1 MRAGSS
7 IADVIVIG
15 AGTVGAAI
23 AYGLARKAL
32 RVTMLD
38 GADTDFRA
46 ARANFGLVWV
56 QGKGMAMPAYQ
67 ELTRRSADLWPAF
80 NDELIRRTGGAL
92 HYERNGGLAFCLGD
106 AEFETRRLALQ
117 RLHNALGGEPDWEML
132 ERPELEKL
140 LPKVRLGPDVS
151 GASFGRRDGHVNPL
165 RLLAAL
171 HGALPGLGG
180 SLHSGSP
187 VRTIAGVGGGFAVE
201 TEFGRHEAARIV
213 IAAGLGSAALARQV
227 DLDIPL
233 RPQRGQ
239 ILVTERLDPFLPL
252 PASGLRQTGEGTVM
266 IGATQEEVGFDTSTT
281 GEAAARLGAKAVRIV
296 PALRPARVVRQWSGL
311 RVLTPDSFP
320 IYAQSP
326 SYPGAFVAL
335 CHSGVTLAALHAT
348 VLADA
353 VAAGELPASLEM
365 FHRRRFDVPQ
375 AA

>member
-1 MRAGSS
+1 MRAISS
-7 IADVIVIG
+7 TADVIVIG

-67 ELTRRSADLWPAF
+67 ALSRQSADLWPDF
-80 NDELIRRTGGAL
+80 HEELARRTGGTL
-92 HYERNGGLAFCLGD
+92 HYERNGGLAFCLGE

-117 RLHNALGGEPDWEML
+117 RLHNALGGDADWEML
-132 ERPELEKL
+132 ERPALEKL
-140 LPKVRLGPDVS
+140 LPNIRLGPDVT

-171 HGALPGLGG
+171 HGAFLQLGG
-180 SLHSGSP
+180 SLHTGSA
-187 VRTIAGVGGGFAVE
+187 VRTIKGGGSFVVE
-201 TEFGRHEAARIV
+201 TDSSRHEAARIV
-213 IAAGLGSAALARQV
+213 IAAGLGTAALARQIG
-227 DLDIPL
+227 LDIPL

-239 ILVTERLDPFLPL
+239 ILVTERLAPFLPL

-266 IGATQEEVGFDTSTT
+266 IGATQEEVGFDTAAT
-281 GEAAARLGAKAVRIV
+281 GEAAARLGAKAVRVV
-296 PALRPARVVRQWSGL
+296 PALAAVRVVRQWSGL

-320 IYAQSP
+320 IYTQSP
-326 SYPGAFVAL
+326 SHPGAFVAL

-348 VLADA
+348 ILADA
-353 VAAGELPASLEM
+353 VAAGALPAALEV
-365 FHRRRFDVPQ
+365 FHQRRFDVPQ